1 MRCRRSSV
9 HKLGHSV
16 QRASARPLGLP
27 LTVLANLDNFIDQEI
42 KSEDL
47 KSVSM
52 FSLL

>member
-1 MRCRRSSV
+1 MRCQGQVCTS
-9 HKLGHSV
+9 GGT
-16 QRASARPLGLP
+16 QCARASARPLGLP
-27 LTVLANLDNFIDQEI
+27 LTVLANLDNFIEQEI